1 MDNAISKMK
10 KDKNT
15 ITAKFWGSRFSKKT
29 DKLADKFSF
38 SISYDSRL
46 GVYDC
51 LVGIAHA
58 KMLGQCKIIGK
69 KDSQA
74 IVSGLRHILQ
84 QIKKGEFVFDPTA
97 EDVHTSIQ
105 SALKQLIGPAADR
118 LHTARSRN
126 DLIVSDMKLYCRDE
140 VSCIVEAVK
149 KLQVSI
155 VRFAEKNQD
164 VIIPAYTHLQSAQV
178 VLLSHHMLAYV
189 EMFQRDRE
197 RLLDAFKRMDT
208 MPLGSCALSGTSLP
222 IDRGSVA
229 KQLGF
234 GSPTPNSID
243 SVSDR
248 DFIIE
253 LISALAIMHMHFSRI
268 AEDLILWATS
278 EFNFIDIDFS
288 MCTGSSIMP
297 HKKNPDILELIRG
310 ETAGAYSR
318 LNEILVLMKGL
329 PFTYNRDM
337 QLDKPPLFLS
347 IDKAKDILELFAR
360 LFSGLKV
367 KEEILSNC
375 TNNESFFSVDIM
387 EYLIK
392 KGVAYRQAHDIVG
405 SMIREC
411 LDKGRKIS
419 SLTKEELKRFSPEFD
434 EDVKQLLNPQTSVKI
449 KASFGS
455 TNPGMVKKQIEAW
468 KKRLK

>member
-1 MDNAISKMK
+1 MK
-10 KDKNT
+10 KEKNIT
-15 ITAKFWGSRFSKKT
+15 TAKFWGSRFSGET

-46 GVYDC
+46 ALYDC
-51 LVGIAHA
+51 LLGIAHA
-58 KMLGQCKIIGK
+58 KMLGQCKIISK
-69 KDSQA
+69 KDSRS
-74 IVSGLRHILQ
+74 IISGLKRILQ
-84 QIKKGEFVFDPTA
+84 QIKKGEFIFDPAA
-97 EDVHTSIQ
+97 EDVHTNIQ
-105 SALKQLIGPAADR
+105 STLKHLIGPAADR

-140 VSCIVEAVK
+140 IPRIVEAIK

-155 VRFAEKNQD
+155 VRFAEWNQE

-189 EMFQRDRE
+189 EMLQRDKG

-234 GSPTPNSID
+234 PAPTSNSID

-310 ETAGAYSR
+310 ETAAAYSR

-329 PFTYNRDM
+329 PLTYNRDM

-347 IDKAKDILELFAR
+347 IDKAKDILELLAR

-367 KEEILSNC
+367 KEKVLSNC
-375 TNNESFFSVDIM
+375 TNNEAFFSVDIM

-392 KGVAYRQAHDIVG
+392 KGVAYREAHDVVG
-405 SMIREC
+405 TMIREC
-411 LDKGRKIS
+411 LDKGRKIA
-419 SLTKEELKRFSPEFD
+419 SLTKEELIRFSPKFD
-434 EDVKQLLNPQTSVKI
+434 EDVKQLLNPQTSVQI
-449 KASFGS
+449 KSSFGS
-455 TNPGMVKKQIEAW
+455 TNPGMVKKQIEEW
-468 KKRLK
+468 KKKLR